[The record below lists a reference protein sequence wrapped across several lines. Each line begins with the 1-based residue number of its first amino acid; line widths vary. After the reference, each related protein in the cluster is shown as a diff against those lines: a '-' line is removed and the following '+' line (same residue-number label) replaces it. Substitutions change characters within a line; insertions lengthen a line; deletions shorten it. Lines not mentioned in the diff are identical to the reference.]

1 METDESV
8 HFDCNIYLQLRS
20 QKNYET
26 INYVLFVHYLL
37 TEKQAISSFLQQKA
51 FFLTCSQEINIIN
64 VSLLFYLIN
73 SLYH

>member
-1 METDESV
+1 MKVYISIA
-8 HFDCNIYLQLRS
+8 IYIYNYALKKTMKQLT
-20 QKNYET
+20 KYCLCT
-26 INYVLFVHYLL
+26 TYLL